1 MTILLEPVAFEWD
14 SGNRD
19 KNLLK
24 HGITNKEIE
33 EAFERDEKIIVED
46 EKHSFVEPRYMMWSE
61 TADGKQI
68 MVFCTIR
75 NGYVRVISARSMNRK
90 ERSFY
95 EKKTEKI

>member
-1 MTILLEPVAFEWD
+1 MILPEPVAFEWD

-33 EAFERDEKIIVED
+33 ESFDQDEKIIIED
-46 EKHSFVEPRYMMWSE
+46 EKHSLIEPRYMMWSE
-61 TADGKQI
+61 TNDGKLI